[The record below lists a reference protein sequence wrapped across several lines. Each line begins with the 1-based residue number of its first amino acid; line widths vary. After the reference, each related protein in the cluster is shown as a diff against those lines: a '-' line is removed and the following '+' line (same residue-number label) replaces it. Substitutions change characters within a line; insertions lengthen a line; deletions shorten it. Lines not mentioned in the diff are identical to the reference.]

1 MIHRVRIGVV
11 IVRVSVLLLGTILSL
26 ACQSSRDTTLAPSPE
41 TPASQGSVSATADA
55 NGNTELRVV
64 VDHLPPPERL
74 SPELQTFVVWIRP
87 ANSRQYLNAGQLT
100 IDDERSGE
108 LKTITPH
115 PDVDVLVTAEASG
128 APSHPSTFRIL
139 EGRAE
144 R

>member
-1 MIHRVRIGVV
+1 MLFRATA
-11 IVRVSVLLLGTILSL
+11 LLLGAILSL

-41 TPASQGSVSATADA
+41 TPASQGSVNATADA

-74 SPELQTFVVWIRP
+74 SPELRTFVVWIRP
-87 ANSRQYLNAGQLT
+87 ASSSRYLNAGQLAT
-100 IDDERSGE
+100 DDERSGE
-108 LKTITPH
+108 LKTVTPH
-115 PDVDVLVTAEASG
+115 PDVEVLVTAEASG
-128 APSHPSTFRIL
+128 SPSYPSEFKIL